1 MCIYK
6 NADYRG
12 YRKWR
17 DEIMNNN
24 IEINLN
30 EDEQATLNSI
40 KEDIMRD
47 VRAEIAKNNT
57 IIPTGFDGGKEIS
70 KIVKKAQAFK
80 ADYVEQVQKIDR
92 RYKEEV
98 ANSKKAV
105 LEQDMRYEMKSLA
118 QDIDA
123 AVEEDRIA
131 REDEKARL
139 LASDEYKDQKME
151 NMQLLAMLAQ
161 ANADIDYQTFLD
173 LADVAIGAGDT
184 TTIKYMGMMSG
195 KQNASFA
202 NDIIHQINIAEQNK
216 ALTQFADSAK
226 QFLVDGDIS
235 LTLMSHMKLY
245 E

>member
-1 MCIYK
+1 M
-6 NADYRG
+6 D
-12 YRKWR
+12 
-17 DEIMNNN
+17 NNV
-24 IEINLN
+24 EINLN
-30 EDEQATLNSI
+30 EEEQTTLNSI

-57 IIPTGFDGGKEIS
+57 VIPTGFDGGKEIA
-70 KIVKKAQAFK
+70 KLVKKAQALK

-105 LEQDMRYEMKSLA
+105 LEQDMRFEMKSLA
-118 QDIDA
+118 EDIDR

-161 ANADIDYQTFLD
+161 ANADIDYQTFLE
-173 LADVAIGAGDT
+173 LANVAIGAGDT
-184 TTIKYMGMMSG
+184 TAIKYMGMMSG

-202 NDIIHQINIAEQNK
+202 NDIIHQINIAEKNEP
-216 ALTQFADSAK
+216 LTQFANSAK
-226 QFLVDGDIS
+226 QFLENGEIS
-235 LTLMSHMKLY
+235 LTLMAQMKLY

>member
-1 MCIYK
+1 M
-6 NADYRG
+6 D
-12 YRKWR
+12 
-17 DEIMNNN
+17 NNV
-24 IEINLN
+24 EINLN
-30 EDEQATLNSI
+30 EQEQTTLNSI

-57 IIPTGFDGGKEIS
+57 VIPTGYDGGKTIAGL
-70 KIVKKAQAFK
+70 VKKAQALK

-118 QDIDA
+118 EDIDK
-123 AVEEDRIA
+123 AVEEDHIA

-139 LASDEYKDQKME
+139 LASNEYKDQKME
-151 NMQLLAMLAQ
+151 NMKLLAMLAQ
-161 ANADIDYQTFLD
+161 ANADIDYQTFLE
-173 LADVAIGAGDT
+173 LADVAIAAGDT
-184 TTIKYMGMMSG
+184 TAIKYMGMMSG

-216 ALTQFADSAK
+216 PLSQFADSAK

-235 LTLMSHMKLY
+235 LNLMAHMKLY

>member
-1 MCIYK
+1 M
-6 NADYRG
+6 D
-12 YRKWR
+12 
-17 DEIMNNN
+17 NNV
-24 IEINLN
+24 EINLN

-47 VRAEIAKNNT
+47 VRNEIAKNNT
-57 IIPTGFDGGKEIS
+57 VIPNGFSGGVEIS
-70 KIVKKAQAFK
+70 KIVKKAQALK
-80 ADYVEQVQKIDR
+80 ANYVDQVQKIEA
-92 RYKEEV
+92 RYSKEV
-98 ANSKKAV
+98 SNSKKAV
-105 LEQDMRYEMKSLA
+105 LEQDMRFEMKSLA
-118 QDIDA
+118 EDIDK

-161 ANADIDYQTFLD
+161 AGADIDYQTFME
-173 LADVAIGAGDT
+173 LANVAIGAGDT
-184 TTIKYMGMMSG
+184 TTIKYMGMMAG

-202 NDIIHQINIAEQNK
+202 NDIIHQINITEQNK
-216 ALTQFADSAK
+216 QLTQFADSAK

-235 LTLMSHMKLY
+235 LNLMAHMALY

>member
-1 MCIYK
+1 MD
-6 NADYRG
+6 NV
-12 YRKWR
+12 
-17 DEIMNNN
+17 EIS
-24 IEINLN
+24 LN
-30 EDEQATLNSI
+30 EQEQTTLEAI
-40 KEDIMRD
+40 KSDIMRD
-47 VRAEIAKNNT
+47 VKAEIAKNNT
-57 IIPTGFDGGKEIS
+57 VIPTGYDGGKEIA
-70 KIVKKAQAFK
+70 KLVKKAQALK
-80 ADYVEQVQKIDR
+80 ADYVDQVEKIDR

-105 LEQDMRYEMKSLA
+105 LEQDYRYDMQSLA
-118 QDIDA
+118 EDIDK

-161 ANADIDYQTFLD
+161 AGADIDYQTFLE
-173 LADVAIGAGDT
+173 LANVAISAGDT
-184 TTIKYMGMMSG
+184 TAIKYMGMMAG

-202 NDIIHQINIAEQNK
+202 NDIIYQINIAEQNK
-216 ALTQFADSAK
+216 PLTQFADSAK

-235 LTLMSHMKLY
+235 LTLMSHMQMY

>member
-1 MCIYK
+1 M
-6 NADYRG
+6 D
-12 YRKWR
+12 
-17 DEIMNNN
+17 NN
-24 IEINLN
+24 IEISLN
-30 EDEQATLNSI
+30 EQEQTTLEAI
-40 KEDIMRD
+40 KNDIMRD

-57 IIPTGFDGGKEIS
+57 VIPNGFDGGREIS
-70 KIVKKAQAFK
+70 KLVKKAQSLK
-80 ADYVEQVQKIDR
+80 ADYVDQVQKIEA
-92 RYKEEV
+92 RYSKEV
-98 ANSKKAV
+98 SNSKKAV

-118 QDIDA
+118 EDIDR

-161 ANADIDYQTFLD
+161 ANADIDYQTFME
-173 LADVAIGAGDT
+173 LANVAISAGDT
-184 TTIKYMGMMSG
+184 TAIKYMGMMSG

-216 ALTQFADSAK
+216 PLSQFADSAK
-226 QFLVDGDIS
+226 SFLENSEIN
-235 LTLMSHMKLY
+235 LTLMSYMKLY

>member
-1 MCIYK
+1 M
-6 NADYRG
+6 D
-12 YRKWR
+12 
-17 DEIMNNN
+17 NN
-24 IEINLN
+24 IEIKLN
-30 EDEQATLNSI
+30 EQEGVTLEAI
-40 KEDIMRD
+40 KNDIIAD
-47 VRAEIAKNNT
+47 VKAEIGNLGYD
-57 IIPTGFDGGKEIS
+57 IVPTKFDGGKEIAGL
-70 KIVKKAQAFK
+70 VKKAQALK
-80 ADYVEQVQKIDR
+80 ADYVEQVQKIEA
-92 RYKEEV
+92 RYSKEV
-98 ANSKKAV
+98 SNSKKAV

-118 QDIDA
+118 EDIDA

-161 ANADIDYQTFLD
+161 AGANIDYQTFLE
-173 LADVAIGAGDT
+173 LADVAIAAGDT

-226 QFLVDGDIS
+226 SFLENGEIS
-235 LTLMSHMKLY
+235 LTLMAQMKLY

>member
-1 MCIYK
+1 M
-6 NADYRG
+6 D
-12 YRKWR
+12 
-17 DEIMNNN
+17 NN
-24 IEINLN
+24 IEIKLN
-30 EDEQATLNSI
+30 EEEQSTLNSI

-47 VRAEIAKNNT
+47 VRNEIAKNNT
-57 IIPTGFDGGKEIS
+57 VIPTGFSGGAEIA
-70 KIVKKAQAFK
+70 KLVHKAQQLK
-80 ADYVEQVQKIDR
+80 VDYDKETARIDA

-105 LEQDMRYEMKSLA
+105 LEQDYRYDMQSLA
-118 QDIDA
+118 EDIDK

-139 LASDEYKDQKME
+139 LASDEYKDAKME

-161 ANADIDYQTFLD
+161 AGANIDYQTFME
-173 LADVAIGAGDT
+173 LANVAISAGDT
-184 TTIKYMGMMSG
+184 TSIKYMGLMAG

-216 ALTQFADSAK
+216 QLTQFADSAK
-226 QFLVDGDIS
+226 QFLVDGNIS
-235 LTLMSHMKLY
+235 LTLMSQMKFY

>member
-1 MCIYK
+1 
-6 NADYRG
+6 
-12 YRKWR
+12 
-17 DEIMNNN
+17 MNDN
-24 IEINLN
+24 IEIKLD
-30 EDEQATLNSI
+30 EDEQTTLNSI
-40 KEDIMRD
+40 KENIMRD
-47 VRAEIAKNNT
+47 VRNEIAKNNT
-57 IIPTGFDGGKEIS
+57 IIPTGFNGGKEIA
-70 KIVKKAQAFK
+70 KLVKKAQALK

-118 QDIDA
+118 EDIDR

-161 ANADIDYQTFLD
+161 ANADIDYQTFLE
-173 LADVAIGAGDT
+173 LANVAISAGDT
-184 TTIKYMGMMSG
+184 TSIKYMGMMSG

-202 NDIIHQINIAEQNK
+202 NDVIHQINITEQNK
-216 ALTQFADSAK
+216 PLSQFADSAK

-235 LTLMSHMKLY
+235 LNLMAHMKLY
-245 E
+245 EGE

>member
-1 MCIYK
+1 M
-6 NADYRG
+6 D
-12 YRKWR
+12 
-17 DEIMNNN
+17 NN

-30 EDEQATLNSI
+30 EQEQSTLNSI

-57 IIPTGFDGGKEIS
+57 VIPNGFSGGAEIA
-70 KIVKKAQAFK
+70 KLVHKAQQLK
-80 ADYVEQVQKIDR
+80 VDYDKETARIDA

-105 LEQDMRYEMKSLA
+105 LEQDYRYDMQSLGE
-118 QDIDA
+118 DIDK

-139 LASDEYKDQKME
+139 LASDEYKDAKME

-161 ANADIDYQTFLD
+161 AGANIDYQTFME
-173 LADVAIGAGDT
+173 LANVAISAGDT
-184 TTIKYMGMMSG
+184 TSIKYMGLMAG

-216 ALTQFADSAK
+216 QLTQFADSAK
-226 QFLVDGDIS
+226 QFLVDGNIS
-235 LTLMSHMKLY
+235 LTLMSQMKFY

>member
-1 MCIYK
+1 M
-6 NADYRG
+6 NDNV
-12 YRKWR
+12 
-17 DEIMNNN
+17 EIK
-24 IEINLN
+24 L
-30 EDEQATLNSI
+30 DEQESATLEAIRN
-40 KEDIMRD
+40 DIMRD

-57 IIPTGFDGGKEIS
+57 IIPTGFDGGKTIA
-70 KIVKKAQAFK
+70 KLVKKAQALK

-92 RYKEEV
+92 RYKEEI

-118 QDIDA
+118 EDIDR

-131 REDEKARL
+131 REDEKTRL

-151 NMQLLAMLAQ
+151 NLQLLAMLAQ
-161 ANADIDYQTFLD
+161 ANADIDYQTFLE
-173 LADVAIGAGDT
+173 LADVAISAGDT
-184 TTIKYMGMMSG
+184 TAIKYMGMMAG

-216 ALTQFADSAK
+216 QLTQFADSAK
-226 QFLVDGDIS
+226 QFLENGEIN
-235 LTLMSHMKLY
+235 LTLMSQMALY

>member
-1 MCIYK
+1 
-6 NADYRG
+6 
-12 YRKWR
+12 
-17 DEIMNNN
+17 MNDN
-24 IEINLN
+24 IEIKL
-30 EDEQATLNSI
+30 DEQEQTTLEAI
-40 KEDIMRD
+40 KSDIMRD
-47 VRAEIAKNNT
+47 VRNEIAKNNT
-57 IIPTGFDGGKEIS
+57 VIPNGFDGGKEIA
-70 KIVKKAQAFK
+70 KLVKKAQAFK

-92 RYKEEV
+92 RYKEEI

-118 QDIDA
+118 EDIDK

-139 LASDEYKDQKME
+139 LASDEYKDNKME

-161 ANADIDYQTFLD
+161 AGADIDYQTFLD
-173 LADVAIGAGDT
+173 LANVAVSAGDT
-184 TTIKYMGMMSG
+184 TAIKYMGMMAG

-202 NDIIHQINIAEQNK
+202 NDIIYQINIAEQNK
-216 ALTQFADSAK
+216 PLSQFADSAK

-235 LTLMSHMKLY
+235 LTLMSHMQMY